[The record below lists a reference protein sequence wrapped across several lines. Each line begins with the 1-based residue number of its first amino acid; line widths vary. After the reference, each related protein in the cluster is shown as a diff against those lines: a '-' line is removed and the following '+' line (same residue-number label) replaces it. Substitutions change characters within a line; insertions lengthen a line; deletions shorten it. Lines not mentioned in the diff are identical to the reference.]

1 MAVADVRHADAGAV
15 SGIVST
21 GYQVGG
27 ALGLAVISTLS
38 TSVVTDML
46 ATGSSQVDALTAGFQ
61 RGLVIAAILAMVN
74 VGLALW
80 SRQLVPDAEQL
91 AELAVV

>member
-1 MAVADVRHADAGAV
+1 V

-38 TSVVTDML
+38 TSVVTHQL
-46 ATGSSQVDALTAGFQ
+46 ATGSSPADALTAGFQ
-61 RGLVIAAILAMVN
+61 RGLVLAAVLAAAN
-74 VGLALW
+74 VALALW
-80 SRQLVPDAEQL
+80 SRQLVPDAEHV
-91 AELAVV
+91 AELAAVA